1 MFISRLYIPRQTV
14 SRFVEGFSL
23 RSSWLSKICIYQLF
37 YRSKM
42 QSFVIYCRFHILS
55 FLSSVCRDFT
65 LCKSVFSHIAV
76 ALRMGAVLHEVRPY
90 SGRGLRI
97 GRGRDAH
104 AHSALRNV
112 GAAWSFP
119 PLGTK
124 GASRGFA
131 EKGKMMRGKSWG
143 NAGKQGE
150 TKIPQ
155 SRGACGTR
163 IFNFLSV
170 NLFCLQQKGSFLFVE

>member
-124 GASRGFA
+124 GGFKRVCRKRENDEGKILGKCGEARGNKNPA
-131 EKGKMMRGKSWG
+131 EPWG
-143 NAGKQGE
+143 LRDEN
-150 TKIPQ
+150 I
-155 SRGACGTR
+155 
-163 IFNFLSV
+163 
-170 NLFCLQQKGSFLFVE
+170 

>member
-90 SGRGLRI
+90 SDGGC
-97 GRGRDAH
+97 
-104 AHSALRNV
+104 AL
-112 GAAWSFP
+112 AAGETPTLPVPCGMLGPHGVS
-119 PLGTK
+119 PLGGIR
-124 GASRGFA
+124 GASRGFMPK
-131 EKGKMMRGKSWG
+131 KGK
-143 NAGKQGE
+143 
-150 TKIPQ
+150 
-155 SRGACGTR
+155 
-163 IFNFLSV
+163 
-170 NLFCLQQKGSFLFVE
+170 